1 MIIYESTKGE
11 FMEHVTDDTIVSCI
25 LSSVVGAVSYR
36 FVLSIAISLG
46 MKSIDFKIFS
56 ALIVTVAI
64 LIPVGKKKLESMLSK
79 MVKKNVVNAS
89 NGEED
94 NNA

>member
-1 MIIYESTKGE
+1 MSKKNNRHEATAETASVKKLTGLMVIGIILL
-11 FMEHVTDDTIVSCI
+11 V
-25 LSSVVGAVSYR
+25 AQA
-36 FVLSIAISLG
+36 VLSIAISLG